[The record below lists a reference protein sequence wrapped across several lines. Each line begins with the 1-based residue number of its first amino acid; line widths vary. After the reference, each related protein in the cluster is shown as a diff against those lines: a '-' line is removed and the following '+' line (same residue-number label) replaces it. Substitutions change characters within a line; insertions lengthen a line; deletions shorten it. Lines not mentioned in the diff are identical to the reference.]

1 MKLRMPTWPRL
12 GLALT
17 ATLMLAACGQDAP
30 QQAAPAAPA
39 QQATAP
45 ATGNGAA
52 APAQAPQ
59 PVAPAAERTP
69 GPVVPPQGPP
79 PVAGTDYVEI
89 ASGQPF
95 KPGNPKIE
103 VVEAFGYTC
112 PACAQFEPVLSGWV
126 DRLPADVEFIPVPA
140 PFGGFWTPYAK
151 AYYAAETAG
160 IAEQSHDAVFE
171 AFHLRGELNRESTE
185 PEIARFY
192 GQFGVDPQEFARTM
206 SSFSV
211 NAKVNRARQF
221 LQRTGVDGTPT
232 LVIDGR
238 YRVTG
243 GDSWEE
249 KLRIADHLIAMRR
262 DARGTAPAQ
271 DTGAAADTDADADAD
286 AAPDADAAQAE
297 ATVDPAEAG

>member
-1 MKLRMPTWPRL
+1 MKLRLPTWPRF

-30 QQAAPAAPA
+30 QQAAPAATPA
-39 QQATAP
+39 PATAP
-45 ATGNGAA
+45 AGNSA
-52 APAQAPQ
+52 APATQ
-59 PVAPAAERTP
+59 APAADAAQATTRTP

-112 PACAQFEPVLSGWV
+112 PACAQFEPVLSGWAA
-126 DRLPADVEFIPVPA
+126 RLPADVEFIPVPA
-140 PFGGFWTPYAK
+140 PFGGFWMPYAK
-151 AYYAAETAG
+151 AYYAAEAAG
-160 IAEQSHDAVFE
+160 ILEQGHDAMFE
-171 AFHLRGELNRESTE
+171 AFHLRRELDHESTE
-185 PEIARFY
+185 PEIAQFY
-192 GQFGVDPQEFARTM
+192 AQFGADPQEFARTM

-221 LQRTGVDGTPT
+221 LQRTGVDATPT
-232 LVIDGR
+232 LVVDGR
-238 YRVTG
+238 YRVVG
-243 GDSWEE
+243 GNSWED

-262 DARGTAPAQ
+262 EARGA
-271 DTGAAADTDADADAD
+271 GAAPAD
-286 AAPDADAAQAE
+286 AAETPAAE
-297 ATVDPAEAG
+297 APATE